1 MCDRT
6 AVLLV
11 LFEHETWAVILR
23 EEHRLKGSESMV
35 LRKVSGPEKD
45 RVTAEWRRVN
55 KEELHDFL
63 PRWVLLRWSC
73 QDM

>member
-11 LFEHETWAVILR
+11 VLFEHEMWSVILR
-23 EEHRLKGSESMV
+23 EEHRLKESENMV
-35 LRKVSGPEKD
+35 LRKVSVPEKD
-45 RVTAEWRRVN
+45 RVTAEWRRVH

-63 PRWVLLRWSC
+63 PH
-73 QDM
+73 